1 MSISEEEEELN
12 YVKLD
17 KTNGITLISSEDCIL
32 EINSFMTSGKAF
44 EEEKIGKKLL
54 NEIKNRVK
62 EGQDIININKEYVKE
77 YHKSINSDKKSL
89 NSSINRI
96 LSIDYKDKFIFSQTN
111 VEDVFKL
118 LIIGLND
125 IKKYKIPADKDLKS
139 VISEID
145 FEKYDFFEM
154 YANNEYLKNK
164 EKEEKDKKERNDFS
178 LSRLS
183 SQCKSTTFSSF
194 SVPIKDLSD
203 EASEND
209 ENTPLLSIRQHMEPK
224 SVCYIDNNDRNI
236 IYSSFLDN
244 EYIYNEEKENK
255 IILTKDCF
263 SYTKTNNKSSDKN
276 KLPIELILIL
286 YKFRNVETLI
296 FQIKN
301 IDEQFCKMAI
311 FILMNVNLLFIKGI
325 KEVKFDLG
333 NENLQYGIN
342 DNFRERTAELYRFFH
357 KNKDCAYN
365 TSGYQARTINLWEPE
380 NDIFFVK
387 NEKISSNTKYL
398 YNIQPKEE
406 SNTFDN
412 QLCNIYNEIG
422 YLTKLKYI
430 RPINYSI
437 KNNIQNDEFDDNN
450 SIINSINNTNSELSN
465 MSISDIQKMERDSI
479 SVDPKVLSKRLSL
492 NTSQTNNESNDSNTN
507 KKTTPSFF
515 VPFVQKNKQY
525 FDMIILYSYF
535 LAKNL
540 KKIAKLCVYFHT
552 PYTYELCLLYD
563 MTLNLDQTHFLILL
577 NKLENLTDLEI
588 SFNSLDDKSFDYIH
602 GIIFKNSN
610 ISSLKLSFFTPNINY
625 FDDSLFY
632 LCSSKK
638 IGLTKL
644 FQEQREYEMKYH
656 LYNDKRMNDY
666 ILDVKLFEPFFLNLS
681 NLFNLIKTKSLGKL
695 NELIFRFDIPLP
707 LLDKEKYIIII
718 IKFIINMLIMI
729 TFQKNLIHTV
739 KLLSPELE
747 LNCSEKPYIRQLFK
761 EILLSEDEVDK
772 ENDNNNLE
780 ETKTGET
787 TKPTQSPKRNVLNT
801 NNTLKHLTI
810 QFKIYN
816 LPELFNFCIRNNL
829 NGLKTIN
836 FGTLDEATFIGF
848 MNSYKKYSDELK
860 SLETLKISLGL
871 SVTSYTRLENY
882 ILDYININPPNLQ
895 EKYLLSNLQIIK
907 ENKMK
912 ELVELVYFKAVVPKL
927 VIQIGNENTH
937 MLSKILHKFILET
950 RTELHSLCMI
960 FMLEKYQKL
969 RIGNILELL
978 SSFYEKKKNRV
989 ILCIEEPTCSNI

>member
-32 EINSFMTSGKAF
+32 ETNSFMLSGKAF

-54 NEIKNRVK
+54 NEIKIRVK
-62 EGQDIININKEYVKE
+62 EGQDIVNINKEYIKE
-77 YHKSINSDKKSL
+77 FHKSINSDKKSL
-89 NSSINRI
+89 STSINRI

-125 IKKYKIPADKDLKS
+125 IKKYKMPADKDLKS

-154 YANNEYLKNK
+154 YSNSEYLKNK
-164 EKEEKDKKERNDFS
+164 EKEEKDKKEKERNDIS

-194 SVPIKDLSD
+194 SIPIKDLD

-209 ENTPLLSIRQHMEPK
+209 EYTQLFSISHHIEPK
-224 SVCYIDNNDRNI
+224 SIYFIDNNDRNV
-236 IYSSFLDN
+236 IYSSFLDS
-244 EYIYNEEKENK
+244 EYIYNKEKENK

-263 SYTKTNNKSSDKN
+263 SFIKTNNKNSDKN
-276 KLPIELILIL
+276 NLPIELIIIL
-286 YKFRNVETLI
+286 YKFRNVDKLI

-301 IDEQFCKMAI
+301 IDEQFSKMAI
-311 FILMNVNLLFIKGI
+311 FILMNINLLFIKGI

-333 NENLQYGIN
+333 NESLQSGIN
-342 DNFRERTAELYRFFH
+342 ENFRERTAELYRLFH

-380 NDIFFVK
+380 NDIFFEKSEKVGK
-387 NEKISSNTKYL
+387 NNKYL

-422 YLTKLKYI
+422 NLTKLKYI
-430 RPINYSI
+430 RPINYTN
-437 KNNIQNDEFDDNN
+437 KNNIQNDDFEDNN
-450 SIINSINNTNSELSN
+450 SVINSINNTNSELSN
-465 MSISDIQKMERDSI
+465 ISISDIQKMERDSI
-479 SVDPKVLSKRLSL
+479 SVDPKVFNKRLSL
-492 NTSQTNNESNDSNTN
+492 NSSKTNNESNDANTN

-515 VPFVQKNKQY
+515 APFVQKNKQY
-525 FDMIILYSYF
+525 FEMVALYSYF
-535 LAKNL
+535 LSKNL
-540 KKIAKLCVYFHT
+540 KKLSKLCVYFHT
-552 PYTYELCLLYD
+552 PYTYELSLLYD
-563 MTLNLDQTHFLILL
+563 MTLNFDQTHFLILL
-577 NKLENLTDLEI
+577 NKLDNLTEAEF

-602 GIIFKNSN
+602 GIIYKNSN
-610 ISSLKLSFFTPNINY
+610 ISSLKLSFFTPDINY

-638 IGLTKL
+638 IGLSKL

-656 LYNDKRMNDY
+656 LYNEKRMNDY
-666 ILDVKLFEPFFLNLS
+666 ILDLKLFEPFCMNLS

-718 IKFIINMLIMI
+718 IKFIINILIMI
-729 TFQKNLIHTV
+729 TFQKNIIHTV

-747 LNCSEKPYIRQLFK
+747 LDCSKKPYIRQLFK
-761 EILLSEDEVDK
+761 EILLSEDIVDK
-772 ENDNNNLE
+772 DYDNDLGE
-780 ETKTGET
+780 SKADET
-787 TKPTQSPKRNVLNT
+787 TKPTQPPKRNVLNT
-801 NNTLKHLTI
+801 NITLKHLTL

-816 LPELFNFCIRNNL
+816 LPEIFNFCIRNNL

-836 FGTLDEATFIGF
+836 FGTLDEVTFIGF
-848 MNSYKKYSDELK
+848 MDSYKKNSDGLK

-871 SVTSYTRLENY
+871 SVTSYSRLENY
-882 ILDYININPPNLQ
+882 ILDYINITPPNLQ
-895 EKYLLSNLQIIK
+895 EKFLLSNLQIVNQ
-907 ENKMK
+907 NKMK

-937 MLSKILHKFILET
+937 MLSKILYKYILET
-950 RTELHSLCMI
+950 KTELHSLCMI

-969 RIGNILELL
+969 RVGNILELL
-978 SSFYEKKKNRV
+978 SSFYEKKKNRA